1 MTRVNISSGSK
12 SEPLVRYSRVV
23 RVGSHI
29 DVSGTTATSDDGRI
43 VGKGR

>member
-12 SEPLVRYSRVV
+12 WEPLVGYSRVV

-29 DVSGTTATSDDGRI
+29 YVPGTTATGDDGKI
-43 VGKGR
+43 VGKGT